1 MRPSRKTNCRKINGV
16 LLLDKPLGMTS
27 NEVLQRVK
35 RLYVACKAGHT
46 GSLDPLASGMLP
58 LCFGEATKFAQF
70 LLNTDKS
77 YIVRAKLGVKTATG
91 DTEGEVLE
99 EKPVPK
105 FTLDQIQAVLKK
117 FQGDIEQL
125 PSMYSA
131 LKHNG
136 QPLYKLAR
144 AGISVEREKR
154 VVTVYRLDLL
164 GSNPTEHPTEL
175 DLFVHCSKGTYVR
188 TLVEDIGDAL
198 GVGAHV
204 TMLRRKNVGN
214 YKEDRMVTLQTL
226 EELASQGDFAKL
238 DALLL
243 PIESMIESW
252 PVLTVTEDLVY
263 YLRQGNP
270 VLIPRSPTSG
280 YVQLRR
286 KDGNFVGVGEV
297 LPDGKIAPR
306 KIVF

>member
-1 MRPSRKTNCRKINGV
+1 MRPSRKNNYRKINGV
-16 LLLDKPLGMTS
+16 LLLDKPLAMSS
-27 NEVLQRVK
+27 NEALQRVK
-35 RLYVACKAGHT
+35 RLYNACKAGHT

-91 DTEGEVLE
+91 DTEGEILE
-99 EKPVPK
+99 ETSVPK

-117 FQGDIEQL
+117 FHGDILQL

-154 VVTVYRLDLL
+154 VVSIYRLDLL
-164 GSNPTEHPTEL
+164 GMNPTEHPTEL
-175 DLFVHCSKGTYVR
+175 DLVVHCSKGTYVR

-204 TMLRRKNVGN
+204 SILRRKNVGN
-214 YKEDRMVTLQTL
+214 YKEENMVTLQTL
-226 EELASQGDFAKL
+226 EELAKQGDFAKL

-243 PIESMIESW
+243 PIASMVESW
-252 PVLTVTEDLVY
+252 PVLTINEDLVY

-286 KDGNFVGVGEV
+286 RDDSFVGIGEV

-306 KIVF
+306 KLVF